1 MSKNKLENDILLSS
15 KNVVKKAKRKR
26 KIQTRTD
33 RMEKNG
39 NEINNKILL
48 FKNNNREENPNDANN
63 IYNQNKEQ
71 EYNLNKINS
80 NEPVEGNRET
90 ERDNKSRRIIK
101 KIKYNPFCTYFCFLC
116 VRKRKIIP
124 NALVDEGMNI
134 IVEQL
139 DILNLFRKLLK
150 DEKIQETF
158 SKDEVIVMS
167 DNCKLNIQEIM
178 KNINLP

>member
-1 MSKNKLENDILLSS
+1 LKNKEKEKGKQAREKLGVIRRTKIDQRL
-15 KNVVKKAKRKR
+15 RKSEMKGSGR
-26 KIQTRTD
+26 
-33 RMEKNG
+33 
-39 NEINNKILL
+39 EI
-48 FKNNNREENPNDANN
+48 
-63 IYNQNKEQ
+63 
-71 EYNLNKINS
+71 
-80 NEPVEGNRET
+80 

-116 VRKRKIIP
+116 VRKKKNIP
-124 NALVDEGMNI
+124 NTLVNEGMNI

-178 KNINLP
+178 KDINLP